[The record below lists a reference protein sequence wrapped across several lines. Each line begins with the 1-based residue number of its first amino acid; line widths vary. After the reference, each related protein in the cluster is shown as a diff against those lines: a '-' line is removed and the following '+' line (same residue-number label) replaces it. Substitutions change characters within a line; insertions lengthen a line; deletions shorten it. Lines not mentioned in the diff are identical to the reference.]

1 MYGVGVPCLIASI
14 VNNTKPVHYL
24 LMVSR
29 RIELLEMKKKAY
41 NNIDSGQQEE
51 IEFLRMNFINNYNFT
66 MEHVDLPDQLRVSY

>member
-1 MYGVGVPCLIASI
+1 MKLEEKKSQSEQIKVWDTVKAAILMYGVGVPCLIASI

-41 NNIDSGQQEE
+41 NNIDSGQ
-51 IEFLRMNFINNYNFT
+51 
-66 MEHVDLPDQLRVSY
+66 